1 MSRGAETSGSR
12 RSLHGQLPTPAQQ
25 LQPTLLLPIEY
36 SRRKC
41 FKMNDDDLLDGRPT
55 LSALP
60 SVVHLPE
67 SSTDSDSPCFFRY
80 GRATAPLNTLSPYP
94 SRRPVLLFLLPLG
107 EALDNHLA
115 LKGLRTADFVW
126 NRLRNIFLIQ
136 APYVT
141 LKFLQMQFYYTVA
154 EHSGYRGTEFMVK
167 RVKLRV
173 L

>member
-1 MSRGAETSGSR
+1 MSRGAGTSGSR

-25 LQPTLLLPIEY
+25 LQPKLHYCYQFEY
-36 SRRKC
+36 NRRKYHI
-41 FKMNDDDLLDGRPT
+41 MNDDDLLDGRPT

-107 EALDNHLA
+107 EAFDNHLA
-115 LKGLRTADFVW
+115 LKGLRTAGFVW

-141 LKFLQMQFYYTVA
+141 L
-154 EHSGYRGTEFMVK
+154 S
-167 RVKLRV
+167 
-173 L
+173 